1 MTLSDPAF
9 VARQYDNAA
18 NLDARAS
25 LRAGLF
31 VARRPR

>member
-1 MTLSDPAF
+1 VTPSDPGF
-9 VARQYDNAA
+9 VARQYGSTA

>member
-1 MTLSDPAF
+1 MTVSAPGF
-9 VARQYDNAA
+9 VARQYGDAA

-25 LRAGLF
+25 LRASLF

>member
-1 MTLSDPAF
+1 MLSDPGF
-9 VARQYDNAA
+9 VARQYGGAA
-18 NLDARAS
+18 NLDTQVP